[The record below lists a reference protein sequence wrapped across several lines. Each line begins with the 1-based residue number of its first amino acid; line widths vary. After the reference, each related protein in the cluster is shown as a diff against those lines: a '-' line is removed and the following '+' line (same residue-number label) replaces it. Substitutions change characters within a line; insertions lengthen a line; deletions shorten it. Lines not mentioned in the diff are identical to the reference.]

1 MFLILIRKISS
12 PDSLITSA
20 NRIIRIDEHGDTL
33 WTKSISDTSR
43 DRSYSVRETSDGGFI
58 VAGTSFSDSTTY
70 DIWLTRLDTEV
81 STEIADQK
89 KIIPEYHLSQNY
101 PNPFNPTT
109 KISWHMRAA
118 GRAII
123 KVFDIIGNEVETLV
137 DKEFPAGV
145 HEIKFDAAGLS
156 SGIYFYRMNKGS
168 FSVTRKMLLIK

>member
-1 MFLILIRKISS
+1 
-12 PDSLITSA
+12 
-20 NRIIRIDEHGDTL
+20 
-33 WTKSISDTSR
+33 
-43 DRSYSVRETSDGGFI
+43 
-58 VAGTSFSDSTTY
+58 
-70 DIWLTRLDTEV
+70 
-81 STEIADQK
+81 
-89 KIIPEYHLSQNY
+89 
-101 PNPFNPTT
+101 
-109 KISWHMRAA
+109 MRAA